1 MNIQEAVKAIQQN
14 GGAMRRTCWLTTR
27 IKIAECG
34 ELDTQTR
41 KCKGCYSQPCEFGE
55 CTALVDERGK
65 LWKPNIEEL
74 AATDW
79 VVCNKVDDRV
89 ADARAKESE
98 RRMARDRIEQTA
110 RLEECHRLNIIALIT
125 AGAALLI
132 NAARAIFGF

>member
-14 GGAMRRTCWLTTR
+14 GEAMRRTRWSTTR

-41 KCKGCYSQPCEFGE
+41 ECKGCYSQPCEFGE

-65 LWKPNIEEL
+65 LWKPNVSDLTADDWEVC
-74 AATDW
+74 AKTD
-79 VVCNKVDDRV
+79 DPV
-89 ADARAKESE
+89 ADKYLEEDE
-98 RRMARDRIEQTA
+98 RRQYKKEMQYEKADEKNRK
-110 RLEECHRLNIIALIT
+110 LNIIALIT

-132 NAARAIFGF
+132 NAARAVFGF

>member
-14 GGAMRRTCWLTTR
+14 GEAMRRTCWLTTR
-27 IKIAECG
+27 IKICECG

-41 KCKGCYSQPCEFGE
+41 ECKCCYSQPCEFVE

-65 LWKPNIEEL
+65 MWEPNIEEL
-74 AATDW
+74 TATDW

-89 ADARAKESE
+89 ADRRVKESE

-110 RLEECHRLNIIALIT
+110 HLEECHRLNIIALIT

-132 NAARAIFGF
+132 NAARAILGF

>member
-14 GGAMRRTCWLTTR
+14 GEAMRRTCWLTTR
-27 IKIAECG
+27 IKISECWD
-34 ELDTQTR
+34 LNTQTR
-41 KCKGCYSQPCEFGE
+41 ECKCCYSQPCDFGE

-65 LWKPNIEEL
+65 LWKPNVEEL

-79 VVCNKVDDRV
+79 VVCNKIDDRV
-89 ADARAKESE
+89 ADARIKESE
-98 RRMARDRIEQTA
+98 KRIAKDRIEQTK